1 MPKRCGRKWE
11 SATGKW
17 KSETDKWDT
26 LKRGLLYG
34 SHEISIDTKNRMLVP
49 AEIRQSIDQ
58 ARDGNCFF
66 AIIGYNGKIWLYP
79 DKYYEELVSRETPAL
94 LPTDE
99 ALEFDHL
106 NFSAANLL
114 SVDAQ
119 FRVLLPERLMKNSRT
134 EKSVTV
140 IGAKDHAEIWN
151 RTEWDARFDDL
162 QKRRKEIAEQKRKDI
177 KPDEPRADP

>member
-1 MPKRCGRKWE
+1 
-11 SATGKW
+11 
-17 KSETDKWDT
+17 
-26 LKRGLLYG
+26 
-34 SHEISIDTKNRMLVP
+34 MLVP

-58 ARDGNCFF
+58 TRDGNCFF
-66 AIIGYNGKIWLYP
+66 AVIGSNGKLWLYP
-79 DKYYEELVSRETPAL
+79 DKFYEELVNKETPAL

-106 NFSAANLL
+106 NFSMAHRL

-119 FRVLLPERLMKNSRT
+119 FRVLLPERLMKNSGT

-151 RTEWDARFDDL
+151 RNEWDARFENL
-162 QKRRKEIAEQKRKDI
+162 QKRRKEIAEQKRRDS
-177 KPDEPRADP
+177 KPDEPKAEA